1 MRSWTPGERHSVPE
15 YWRWYLLLTMLSA
28 LAWRSQTNAAPRVWF
43 GTSLDGEV
51 MMREDGGEATFAL
64 PVPEGAAL
72 VALGLP
78 LRLNSASAQA
88 LEGVP
93 GIGPRTASK
102 IVESRRES
110 GCFPRLSA
118 LTRVRGIGPMT
129 VAKIAPYLEVRDPQ
143 GRGCAVAR
151 HG

>member
-1 MRSWTPGERHSVPE
+1 MEWGDLIPDCFDGPHLQVRLAHEGRHRTATIAATGACHHAVMDAWRRHSVPE

-28 LAWRSQTNAAPRVWF
+28 LAWRSQTNDAPRVWF

-88 LEGVP
+88 LDCLLYTSP
-93 GIGPRTASK
+93 SPRDS
-102 IVESRRES
+102 
-110 GCFPRLSA
+110 
-118 LTRVRGIGPMT
+118 
-129 VAKIAPYLEVRDPQ
+129 
-143 GRGCAVAR
+143 
-151 HG
+151 